1 LWPPFLFE
9 RNRQVWH
16 KVRNNIS
23 PQENFM
29 RLLSL
34 ALVSALA
41 LTSACQKAASPD
53 IEVAALPQIDVPAL
67 SEQTMKDVTRE
78 LSLDSY
84 EGRAPGS
91 AGETKTVAYL
101 ISKFKAAGL
110 APGNNGSWTQDVP
123 LIEITAKNVSAL
135 RIADQNGK
143 AMSFAYGSEYVI
155 GSYREAPKTEIK
167 QSDMVFVGHGI
178 VAPEKGWNDYAGVD
192 VKGKTV
198 VVMVNDPDFENDS
211 LEGPFGGNAMTYYGR
226 WTYKYEEAARQ
237 GAAAVLI
244 IHDTAPAAYGWNVVN
259 SSWTGTQFLAQSKDG
274 GKSQTQ
280 ANGWIQK
287 SVAKKI
293 FAAAGQN
300 LEKQMAAAKQK
311 GFKAVPLNLTASLS
325 FENDIARK
333 ASENVVGIMKGTKR
347 PEEYVL
353 YTAHWDHLGRCTAAA
368 DGDDICNGAVD
379 NATGS
384 AGLVALAEGFAKAGA
399 PERSVVFL
407 AVTAEESGL
416 LGSKYYAENPVFPL
430 SQTVGG
436 VNMDAFSMSGPAK
449 NLTVIGKGKSQ
460 LDIYLEAAAKSE
472 GRTPEMEPTPE
483 KGFYYRSDHFSF
495 AKLGVPMVYFEGG
508 DDLVTGGKAAA
519 KAAAEDYEKN
529 RYHAPSDEFDEKWDW
544 SGVMSDLKVYYRVG
558 RMLAMTDAWP
568 NWNHGDEFRAVR
580 DKSRSGK

>member
-1 LWPPFLFE
+1 
-9 RNRQVWH
+9 
-16 KVRNNIS
+16 
-23 PQENFM
+23 M
-29 RLLSL
+29 RLMSL
-34 ALVSALA
+34 ALVSVLA
-41 LTSACQKAASPD
+41 LTTACQKEASPG
-53 IEVAALPQIDVPAL
+53 VAVDALPQVEVPAL
-67 SEQTMKDVTRE
+67 SEATMKDVTRE

-91 AGETKTVAYL
+91 VGEEKTIALL
-101 ISKFKAAGL
+101 IAKFKAAGL
-110 APGNNGSWTQDVP
+110 EPGNKGSWTQDVP

-135 RIADQNGK
+135 SVADRSGK
-143 AMSFAYGSEYVI
+143 AMSFAYGSEFVV
-155 GSYREAPKTEIK
+155 GSYRETPKTEIK
-167 QSDMVFVGHGI
+167 QSEMVFVGHGI

-198 VVMVNDPDFENDS
+198 VVMVNDPDFENEGLD
-211 LEGPFGGNAMTYYGR
+211 GPFGGKAMTYYGR

-259 SSWTGTQFLAQSKDG
+259 SSWTGAQFLAQSKDG

-287 SVAKKI
+287 SVAREI
-293 FAAAGQN
+293 FAAAGQD
-300 LEKQMAAAKQK
+300 LDKQMAAAKQK

-325 FENDIARK
+325 FENDISKK
-333 ASENVVGIMKGTKR
+333 ASKNVVGVLKGAKR
-347 PEEYVL
+347 PDEYVL
-353 YTAHWDHLGRCTAAA
+353 YTAHWDHLGKCTAAP

-379 NATGS
+379 NATGT
-384 AGLVALAEGFAKAGA
+384 AALVALAEGFTKAGA
-399 PERSVVFL
+399 PDRSVVFL

-460 LDIYLEAAAKSE
+460 LDAYLDAAAKAE
-472 GRTPEMEPTPE
+472 GRTPEAEPTPE

-519 KAAAEDYEKN
+519 AAAAEDYEKN
-529 RYHAPSDEFDEKWDW
+529 RYHAPGDEFDENWDW
-544 SGVMSDLKVYYRVG
+544 SGVMSDLKLYYRVG

-568 NWNHGDEFRAVR
+568 NWNDGDEFRAVR
-580 DKSRSGK
+580 DKSRDGK

>member
-1 LWPPFLFE
+1 
-9 RNRQVWH
+9 
-16 KVRNNIS
+16 
-23 PQENFM
+23 M

-34 ALVSALA
+34 ALVSVLA
-41 LTSACQKAASPD
+41 LTTACQKDASLD
-53 IEVAALPQIDVPAL
+53 VSMDALPQVEVPVL
-67 SEQTMKDVTRE
+67 SEATMKDVTRE

-91 AGETKTVAYL
+91 VGEEKTVAYL
-101 ISKFKAAGL
+101 ISKYKAAGL
-110 APGNNGSWTQDVP
+110 EPGNNGSWTQDVP

-135 RIADQNGK
+135 TIADRSGK
-143 AMSFAYGSEYVI
+143 AMSFAYGNEYVI
-155 GSYREAPKTEIK
+155 GSYRETPKTDIK
-167 QSDMVFVGHGI
+167 QSEMVFVGHGI

-198 VVMVNDPDFENDS
+198 VVMVNDPDFENEGLD
-211 LEGPFGGNAMTYYGR
+211 GPFGGKAMTYYGR

-287 SVAKKI
+287 SVAKEI

-300 LEKQMAAAKQK
+300 LDKQMAAAKQK
-311 GFKAVPLNLTASLS
+311 GFKAVPLKLSASMS

-333 ASENVVGIMKGTKR
+333 ASKNVIGVMKGTKR
-347 PEEYVL
+347 PDEYVL

-379 NATGS
+379 NATGT
-384 AGLVALAEGFAKAGA
+384 AALVALAEGFAKAGA

-416 LGSKYYAENPVFPL
+416 LGSKFYAENPIFPL

-460 LDIYLEAAAKSE
+460 LDLYLEAAAKSE
-472 GRTPEMEPTPE
+472 GRTPETEPTPE
-483 KGFYYRSDHFSF
+483 KGYYYRSDHFSF

-529 RYHAPSDEFDEKWDW
+529 RYHAPGDEFDENWDW
-544 SGVMSDLKVYYRVG
+544 SGVMSDLKLYYRVG

-568 NWNHGDEFRAVR
+568 NWNDGDEFRAVR
-580 DKSRSGK
+580 DKSRNGK

>member
-1 LWPPFLFE
+1 
-9 RNRQVWH
+9 
-16 KVRNNIS
+16 
-23 PQENFM
+23 M
-29 RLLSL
+29 RLTSL
-34 ALVSALA
+34 ALVSVLA
-41 LTSACQKAASPD
+41 LTAACQKDASPN
-53 IEVAALPQIDVPAL
+53 VAVDALPQVEVPAL
-67 SEQTMKDVTRE
+67 SEATMKDVTRE

-91 AGETKTVAYL
+91 VGEEKTIALL
-101 ISKFKAAGL
+101 IAKFKAAGL
-110 APGNNGSWTQDVP
+110 QPGNNGSWTQDVP

-135 RIADQNGK
+135 SVADKSGK
-143 AMSFAYGSEYVI
+143 AMSFAYGSEFVI
-155 GSYREAPKTEIK
+155 GSYRETPKTDIK

-198 VVMVNDPDFENDS
+198 VVMVNDPDFENDG
-211 LEGPFGGNAMTYYGR
+211 LDGPFGGKAMTYYGR
-226 WTYKYEEAARQ
+226 WTYKFEEAARQ

-259 SSWTGTQFLAQSKDG
+259 SSWTGAQFLAQSKDG

-287 SVAKKI
+287 SVAQEI
-293 FAAAGQN
+293 FAAAGQD
-300 LEKQMAAAKQK
+300 LDKQMAAAKQK
-311 GFKAVPLNLTASLS
+311 GFTAVPLNLTASVNFDNEIS
-325 FENDIARK
+325 KK
-333 ASENVVGIMKGTKR
+333 ASKNVVGVLKGAKR
-347 PEEYVL
+347 PDEYVL
-353 YTAHWDHLGRCTAAA
+353 YTAHWDHLGKCTAAA

-379 NATGS
+379 NATGT
-384 AGLVALAEGFAKAGA
+384 AALVALAEGFTKAGA
-399 PERSVVFL
+399 PDRSVVFL

-449 NLTVIGKGKSQ
+449 KLTVIGKGKSQ
-460 LDIYLEAAAKSE
+460 LDSYLDAAAKAE
-472 GRTPEMEPTPE
+472 GRTPEAEPTPE

-519 KAAAEDYEKN
+519 AAAAEDYEKN
-529 RYHAPSDEFDEKWDW
+529 RYHAPGDEFDESWDW
-544 SGVMSDLKVYYRVG
+544 SGVMSDLKLYYRVG

-568 NWNHGDEFRAVR
+568 NWNDGDEFRAVR
-580 DKSRSGK
+580 DKSRDGK

>member
-1 LWPPFLFE
+1 
-9 RNRQVWH
+9 
-16 KVRNNIS
+16 
-23 PQENFM
+23 M

-34 ALVSALA
+34 ALVSVLA
-41 LTSACQKAASPD
+41 LTTACQKAASLD
-53 IEVAALPQIDVPAL
+53 VAVDALPQVEVPAL
-67 SEQTMKDVTRE
+67 SEATMKDVTRE

-91 AGETKTVAYL
+91 VGEEKTVAYL
-101 ISKFKAAGL
+101 IAKFKAAGL
-110 APGNNGSWTQDVP
+110 EPGNNGSWTQDVP

-135 RIADQNGK
+135 TIADRNGK
-143 AMSFAYGSEYVI
+143 AMSFAYGNEYVI
-155 GSYREAPKTEIK
+155 GSYRETPKTDIK
-167 QSDMVFVGHGI
+167 QSEMVFVGHGI

-198 VVMVNDPDFENDS
+198 VVMVNDPDFENEGLD
-211 LEGPFGGNAMTYYGR
+211 GPFGGKAMTYYGR
-226 WTYKYEEAARQ
+226 WTYKFEEAARQ

-274 GKSQTQ
+274 GKSQTK

-287 SVAKKI
+287 SVAKEI

-300 LEKQMAAAKQK
+300 LDKQMAAAKQK
-311 GFKAVPLNLTASLS
+311 GFKAVPLNLTASMN

-333 ASENVVGIMKGTKR
+333 ASKNVIGVMKGTKR
-347 PEEYVL
+347 PDEYVL

-379 NATGS
+379 NATGT
-384 AGLVALAEGFAKAGA
+384 AALVALAEGFAKAGA

-416 LGSKYYAENPVFPL
+416 LGSKFYAENPVFPL

-460 LDIYLEAAAKSE
+460 LDLYLEAAAKSE
-472 GRTPEMEPTPE
+472 GRTPESEPTPE

-519 KAAAEDYEKN
+519 MAAAEDYEKN
-529 RYHAPSDEFDEKWDW
+529 RYHAPGDEFDEKWDW
-544 SGVMSDLKVYYRVG
+544 SGVMSDLKLYYRVG

-568 NWNHGDEFRAVR
+568 NWNDGDEFRAVR
-580 DKSRSGK
+580 DKSRNGK

>member
-1 LWPPFLFE
+1 
-9 RNRQVWH
+9 
-16 KVRNNIS
+16 
-23 PQENFM
+23 M
-29 RLLSL
+29 RLFSL
-34 ALVSALA
+34 ALVSALV
-41 LTSACQKAASPD
+41 LTSACQRGASPD
-53 IEVAALPQIDVPAL
+53 MDISALPQVEVPAL
-67 SEQTMKDVTRE
+67 SEKTMKDVTRE
-78 LSLDSY
+78 LSLDTY

-91 AGETKTVAYL
+91 VGEGKTVAYL

-110 APGNNGSWTQDVP
+110 EPGNNGSWTQDVP

-135 RIADQNGK
+135 SIADRNGK

-155 GSYREAPKTEIK
+155 GSYREAPKTDIK

-198 VVMVNDPDFENDS
+198 VVMVNDPDFENQG
-211 LEGPFGGNAMTYYGR
+211 LEGPFGGKAMTYYGR

-287 SVAKKI
+287 SVAKDI

-325 FENDIARK
+325 FDNDIARK
-333 ASENVVGIMKGTKR
+333 ASQNVIGVMKGTKR
-347 PEEYVL
+347 PDEYVL

-379 NATGS
+379 NATGT
-384 AGLVALAEGFAKAGA
+384 AALVALAEGYTKAGA
-399 PERSVVFL
+399 PDRSVVFL

-416 LGSKYYAENPVFPL
+416 LGSKYYAENPIFPL

-460 LDIYLEAAAKSE
+460 LDTYLEAAAKSE

-508 DDLVTGGKAAA
+508 DDLVIGGKAAA
-519 KAAAEDYEKN
+519 KAAADDYEKN
-529 RYHAPSDEFDEKWDW
+529 RYHAPGDEFDEKWDW
-544 SGVMSDLKVYYRVG
+544 SGVMSDLNLYYRVG
-558 RMLAMTDAWP
+558 RMLAMTNAWP
-568 NWNHGDEFRAVR
+568 NWNEGDEFRAVR
-580 DKSRSGK
+580 DKSRSAK

>member
-1 LWPPFLFE
+1 
-9 RNRQVWH
+9 
-16 KVRNNIS
+16 
-23 PQENFM
+23 M

-34 ALVSALA
+34 ALVYALA

-53 IEVAALPQIDVPAL
+53 MALSALPDVTVPAL
-67 SEQTMKDVTRE
+67 SEKTMQDVTRE
-78 LSLDSY
+78 LSLDAY

-91 AGETKTVAYL
+91 IGEEKTVAYL

-110 APGNNGSWTQDVP
+110 EPGNNGSWTQDVP
-123 LIEITAKNVSAL
+123 LIEITAKNVSPL
-135 RIADQNGK
+135 RIADRNGK
-143 AMSFAYGSEYVI
+143 AMSFAYGSDYVI
-155 GSYREAPKTEIK
+155 GSYRETPKTDIK

-178 VAPEKGWNDYAGVD
+178 VAPEKGWNDYASVD
-192 VKGKTV
+192 VRGKTV
-198 VVMVNDPDFENDS
+198 VVMVNDPDFENEGLD
-211 LEGPFGGNAMTYYGR
+211 GPFGGKAMTYYGR

-287 SVAKKI
+287 SVAKDI

-325 FENDIARK
+325 FENDITRK
-333 ASENVVGIMKGTKR
+333 ASKNVIGVMKGSKR
-347 PEEYVL
+347 PDEYVL

-379 NATGS
+379 NATGT
-384 AGLVALAEGFAKAGA
+384 AALVALAEGYTKAGA
-399 PERSVVFL
+399 PDRSVVFL

-460 LDIYLEAAAKSE
+460 LDTYLEAAAKSE

-483 KGFYYRSDHFSF
+483 KGFFYRSDHFSF

-508 DDLVTGGKAAA
+508 DDLIIGGKAAA
-519 KAAAEDYEKN
+519 QAAADDYEKN
-529 RYHAPSDEFDEKWDW
+529 RYHAPGDEFDEKWDW
-544 SGVMSDLKVYYRVG
+544 SGVMSDLKLYYRVG
-558 RMLAMTDAWP
+558 RMLAMTNAWP
-568 NWNHGDEFRAVR
+568 NWNEGDEFRAVR

>member
-1 LWPPFLFE
+1 
-9 RNRQVWH
+9 
-16 KVRNNIS
+16 
-23 PQENFM
+23 M
-29 RLLSL
+29 RLVSL
-34 ALVSALA
+34 ALVSVLA
-41 LTSACQKAASPD
+41 LTTACQKADSPD
-53 IEVAALPQIDVPAL
+53 VAASALPQVEVPAL

-91 AGETKTVAYL
+91 AGEVKTVAYL

-110 APGNNGSWTQDVP
+110 EPGNNGSWTQDVP

-135 RIADQNGK
+135 SISDRSGK

-155 GSYREAPKTEIK
+155 GSYRETPKTEIK
-167 QSDMVFVGHGI
+167 QSDLVFVGHGI

-198 VVMVNDPDFENDS
+198 VVMVNDPDFENEGLD
-211 LEGPFGGNAMTYYGR
+211 GPFGGKAMTYYGR
-226 WTYKYEEAARQ
+226 WTYKFEEAARQ

-259 SSWTGTQFLAQSKDG
+259 SSWTGSQFLAQSKDG

-287 SVAKKI
+287 SVAKEI
-293 FAAAGQN
+293 FAAAGQD
-300 LEKQMAAAKQK
+300 LEKQMTAAKQK

-325 FENDIARK
+325 FDNDIARK
-333 ASENVVGIMKGTKR
+333 ASKNVVGVMKGTKR
-347 PEEYVL
+347 PDEYVL

-384 AGLVALAEGFAKAGA
+384 AALVALAEGFAKAGA

-460 LDIYLEAAAKSE
+460 LDSYLEAAAKSE
-472 GRTPEMEPTPE
+472 DRTPEMEPTPE

-544 SGVMSDLKVYYRVG
+544 SGVMSDLKLYYRVG
-558 RMLAMTDAWP
+558 RMLAMSDAWP
-568 NWNHGDEFRAVR
+568 NWNDGDEFRAVR
-580 DKSRSGK
+580 DKSRSAK

>member
-1 LWPPFLFE
+1 
-9 RNRQVWH
+9 
-16 KVRNNIS
+16 
-23 PQENFM
+23 M

-34 ALVSALA
+34 ALVSVLA
-41 LTSACQKAASPD
+41 LTTACQKDASLD
-53 IEVAALPQIDVPAL
+53 VSMDALPQVTVPAL
-67 SEQTMKDVTRE
+67 SEATMKDVTRE

-91 AGETKTVAYL
+91 VGEEKTVAYL
-101 ISKFKAAGL
+101 ISKYKAAGL
-110 APGNNGSWTQDVP
+110 EPGNNGSWTQDVP

-135 RIADQNGK
+135 TIADRSGK
-143 AMSFAYGSEYVI
+143 AMSFAYGNEYVI
-155 GSYREAPKTEIK
+155 GSYRETPKTDIK
-167 QSDMVFVGHGI
+167 QSEMVFVGHGI

-198 VVMVNDPDFENDS
+198 VVMVNDPDFENEGLD
-211 LEGPFGGNAMTYYGR
+211 GPFGGKAMTYYGR
-226 WTYKYEEAARQ
+226 WTYKFEEAARQ

-287 SVAKKI
+287 SVAKEI

-300 LEKQMAAAKQK
+300 LDKQMAAAKQK
-311 GFKAVPLNLTASLS
+311 GFKAVPLNLTASMN
-325 FENDIARK
+325 FDNDIARK
-333 ASENVVGIMKGTKR
+333 ASKNVIGVMKGTKR
-347 PEEYVL
+347 PDEYVL
-353 YTAHWDHLGRCTAAA
+353 YTAHWDHLGRCTAAP

-379 NATGS
+379 NATGT
-384 AGLVALAEGFAKAGA
+384 AALVALAEGFAKAGA

-416 LGSKYYAENPVFPL
+416 LGSKFYAENPVFPL

-460 LDIYLEAAAKSE
+460 LDLYLEAAAKSE
-472 GRTPEMEPTPE
+472 GRTPESEPTPE

-529 RYHAPSDEFDEKWDW
+529 RYHAPGDEFDEKWDW
-544 SGVMSDLKVYYRVG
+544 SGVMSDLKLYYRIG

-568 NWNHGDEFRAVR
+568 NWNDGDEFRAVR
-580 DKSRSGK
+580 DKSRNGK

>member
-1 LWPPFLFE
+1 
-9 RNRQVWH
+9 
-16 KVRNNIS
+16 
-23 PQENFM
+23 M

-34 ALVSALA
+34 ALVSVLA
-41 LTSACQKAASPD
+41 LTTACQKDASLD
-53 IEVAALPQIDVPAL
+53 VSMDALPQVEVPAL
-67 SEQTMKDVTRE
+67 SEATMKDVTRE

-91 AGETKTVAYL
+91 VGEEKTVAYL
-101 ISKFKAAGL
+101 ISKYKAAGL
-110 APGNNGSWTQDVP
+110 EPGNNGSWTQDVP

-135 RIADQNGK
+135 TIADRSGK
-143 AMSFAYGSEYVI
+143 AMSFAYGNEYVI
-155 GSYREAPKTEIK
+155 GSYRETPKTDIK
-167 QSDMVFVGHGI
+167 QSEMVFVGHGI

-198 VVMVNDPDFENDS
+198 VVMVNDPDFENEGLD
-211 LEGPFGGNAMTYYGR
+211 GPFGGKAMTYYGR
-226 WTYKYEEAARQ
+226 WTYKFEEAARQ

-287 SVAKKI
+287 SVAKEI

-300 LEKQMAAAKQK
+300 LDKQMAAAKQK
-311 GFKAVPLNLTASLS
+311 GFKAVPLNLTASMN

-333 ASENVVGIMKGTKR
+333 ASKNVIGVMKGTKR
-347 PEEYVL
+347 PDEYVL
-353 YTAHWDHLGRCTAAA
+353 YTAHWDHLGRCTAAP

-379 NATGS
+379 NATGT
-384 AGLVALAEGFAKAGA
+384 AALVALAEGFAKAGA

-416 LGSKYYAENPVFPL
+416 LGSKFYAENPVFPL

-460 LDIYLEAAAKSE
+460 LDVYLEAAAKSE

-519 KAAAEDYEKN
+519 MAAAEDYEKN
-529 RYHAPSDEFDEKWDW
+529 RYHAPGDEFDEKWDW
-544 SGVMSDLKVYYRVG
+544 SGVMSDLKLYYRVG

-568 NWNHGDEFRAVR
+568 NWNDGDEFRAVR

>member
-1 LWPPFLFE
+1 
-9 RNRQVWH
+9 
-16 KVRNNIS
+16 
-23 PQENFM
+23 M

-34 ALVSALA
+34 ALVSVLA
-41 LTSACQKAASPD
+41 LTTACQKDASLD
-53 IEVAALPQIDVPAL
+53 VSMDALPQVEVPAL
-67 SEQTMKDVTRE
+67 SEATMKDVTRE

-91 AGETKTVAYL
+91 VGEEKTVAYL
-101 ISKFKAAGL
+101 ISKYKAAGL
-110 APGNNGSWTQDVP
+110 EPGNNGSWTQDVP

-135 RIADQNGK
+135 TIADRSGK

-155 GSYREAPKTEIK
+155 GSYRETPKTDIK
-167 QSDMVFVGHGI
+167 QSEMVFVGHGI

-198 VVMVNDPDFENDS
+198 VVMVNDPDFENEGLD
-211 LEGPFGGNAMTYYGR
+211 GPFGGKAMTYYGR

-287 SVAKKI
+287 SVAKEI

-300 LEKQMAAAKQK
+300 LDKQMAAAKQK
-311 GFKAVPLNLTASLS
+311 GFKAVPLNLTASMN

-333 ASENVVGIMKGTKR
+333 ASKNVIGVMKGTKR
-347 PEEYVL
+347 PDEYVL

-379 NATGS
+379 NATGT
-384 AGLVALAEGFAKAGA
+384 AALVALAEGFAKAGA

-416 LGSKYYAENPVFPL
+416 LGSKFYAENPVFPL

-460 LDIYLEAAAKSE
+460 LDLYLEAAAKSE
-472 GRTPEMEPTPE
+472 GRTPETEPTPE

-508 DDLVTGGKAAA
+508 DDLVTGGEAAA

-529 RYHAPSDEFDEKWDW
+529 RYHAPDDEFDEKWDW
-544 SGVMSDLKVYYRVG
+544 SGVMSDLKLYYRIG

-568 NWNHGDEFRAVR
+568 NWNDGDEFRAVR
-580 DKSRSGK
+580 DKSRNGK

>member
-1 LWPPFLFE
+1 
-9 RNRQVWH
+9 
-16 KVRNNIS
+16 
-23 PQENFM
+23 M
-29 RLLSL
+29 RLTSL
-34 ALVSALA
+34 ALVSVLA
-41 LTSACQKAASPD
+41 LTAACQKDASPN
-53 IEVAALPQIDVPAL
+53 VAVDALPQVEVPAL
-67 SEQTMKDVTRE
+67 SEATMKDVTRE

-91 AGETKTVAYL
+91 VGEEKTIALL
-101 ISKFKAAGL
+101 IAKFKAAGL
-110 APGNNGSWTQDVP
+110 QPGNNGSWTQDVP

-135 RIADQNGK
+135 SVADKSGK
-143 AMSFAYGSEYVI
+143 AMSFAYGSEFVI
-155 GSYREAPKTEIK
+155 GSYRETPKTDIK
-167 QSDMVFVGHGI
+167 KSDMVFVGHGI
-178 VAPEKGWNDYAGVD
+178 VAPEKGWNDYASVD

-198 VVMVNDPDFENDS
+198 VVMVNDPDFENDG
-211 LEGPFGGNAMTYYGR
+211 LDGPFGGKAMTYYGR
-226 WTYKYEEAARQ
+226 WTYKFEEAARQ

-259 SSWTGTQFLAQSKDG
+259 SSWTGAQFLAQSKDG

-287 SVAKKI
+287 SVAQEI
-293 FAAAGQN
+293 FAAAGQD
-300 LEKQMAAAKQK
+300 LDKQMAAAKQK
-311 GFKAVPLNLTASLS
+311 GFKAVPLNLTASVNFDNEIS
-325 FENDIARK
+325 KK
-333 ASENVVGIMKGTKR
+333 ASKNVVGVLKGAKR
-347 PEEYVL
+347 PDEYVL
-353 YTAHWDHLGRCTAAA
+353 YTAHWDHLGKCTAAA

-379 NATGS
+379 NATGT
-384 AGLVALAEGFAKAGA
+384 AALVALAEGFTKAGA
-399 PERSVVFL
+399 PDRSVVFL

-460 LDIYLEAAAKSE
+460 LDSYLDAAAKAE
-472 GRTPEMEPTPE
+472 GRTPEAEPTPE

-519 KAAAEDYEKN
+519 AAAAEDYEKN
-529 RYHAPSDEFDEKWDW
+529 RYHAPGDEFDESWDW
-544 SGVMSDLKVYYRVG
+544 SGVMSDLKLYYRVG

-568 NWNHGDEFRAVR
+568 NWNDGDEFRAVR
-580 DKSRSGK
+580 NKSRDGK

>member
-1 LWPPFLFE
+1 
-9 RNRQVWH
+9 
-16 KVRNNIS
+16 
-23 PQENFM
+23 M
-29 RLLSL
+29 RMLSL
-34 ALVSALA
+34 ALVSVLA
-41 LTSACQKAASPD
+41 LTTACQKDASLD
-53 IEVAALPQIDVPAL
+53 VSMDALPQVEVPAL
-67 SEQTMKDVTRE
+67 SEATMKDVTRE

-91 AGETKTVAYL
+91 VGEEKTVAYL
-101 ISKFKAAGL
+101 IAKYKAAGL
-110 APGNNGSWTQDVP
+110 EPGNNGSWTQDVP

-135 RIADQNGK
+135 TIADRSGRSGK
-143 AMSFAYGSEYVI
+143 AMSFAYGNEYVI
-155 GSYREAPKTEIK
+155 GSYRETPKTDIK
-167 QSDMVFVGHGI
+167 QSEMVFVGHGI

-198 VVMVNDPDFENDS
+198 VVMVNDPDFENEGLD
-211 LEGPFGGNAMTYYGR
+211 GPFGGKAMTYYGR
-226 WTYKYEEAARQ
+226 WTYKFEEAARQ

-287 SVAKKI
+287 SVAKQI

-300 LEKQMAAAKQK
+300 LDKQMAAAKQK
-311 GFKAVPLNLTASLS
+311 GFKAVPLNLSASMN

-333 ASENVVGIMKGTKR
+333 ASKNVIGVMKGTKR
-347 PEEYVL
+347 PDEYVL
-353 YTAHWDHLGRCTAAA
+353 YTAHWDHLGRCTAAP

-379 NATGS
+379 NATGT
-384 AGLVALAEGFAKAGA
+384 AALVALAEGFAKAGA

-416 LGSKYYAENPVFPL
+416 LGSKFYAENPVFPL

-460 LDIYLEAAAKSE
+460 LDLYLEAAAKSE
-472 GRTPEMEPTPE
+472 GRTPETEPTPE

-508 DDLVTGGKAAA
+508 DDLVTGGKVAAM
-519 KAAAEDYEKN
+519 AAAEDYEKN
-529 RYHAPSDEFDEKWDW
+529 RYHAPGDEFDEKWDW
-544 SGVMSDLKVYYRVG
+544 SGVMSDLKLYYRIG

-568 NWNHGDEFRAVR
+568 NWNEGDEFRAVR
-580 DKSRSGK
+580 DKSRNGK

>member
-1 LWPPFLFE
+1 M
-9 RNRQVWH
+9 
-16 KVRNNIS
+16 
-23 PQENFM
+23 M

-34 ALVSALA
+34 ALVSTLA
-41 LTSACQKAASPD
+41 LSGGFHKAASAD
-53 IEVAALPQIDVPAL
+53 VETSALPQIEVPAL
-67 SEQTMKDVTRE
+67 SEKTMQDVTRE
-78 LSLDSY
+78 LSLDAY

-91 AGETKTVAYL
+91 IGEEKTVAHL
-101 ISKFKAAGL
+101 ISKFKAARL
-110 APGNNGSWTQDVP
+110 EPGNNGSWTQDVP

-135 RIADQNGK
+135 NIADRNGK

-155 GSYREAPKTEIK
+155 GSYRETPKTAIN

-178 VAPEKGWNDYAGVD
+178 VAPERGWNDYAGID

-198 VVMVNDPDFENDS
+198 VVMVNDPDFENEGLD
-211 LEGPFGGNAMTYYGR
+211 GPFGGKAMTYYGR

-274 GKSQTQ
+274 GKRQTQ

-287 SVAKKI
+287 SVAKDI

-333 ASENVVGIMKGTKR
+333 ASKNVIGVMKGTKR
-347 PEEYVL
+347 PDEYVL

-379 NATGS
+379 NATGT
-384 AGLVALAEGFAKAGA
+384 AALVALAEGYTKAGA
-399 PERSVVFL
+399 PDRSVVFL

-416 LGSKYYAENPVFPL
+416 LGSKFYAENPVFPL

-460 LDIYLEAAAKSE
+460 LDAYLEAAAKSE

-519 KAAAEDYEKN
+519 KSAADDYEMN
-529 RYHAPSDEFDEKWDW
+529 RYHAPGDEFDEKWDW
-544 SGVMSDLKVYYRVG
+544 SGVMSDLKLYYRVG

-568 NWNHGDEFRAVR
+568 NWNEGDEFRAVR

>member
-1 LWPPFLFE
+1 
-9 RNRQVWH
+9 
-16 KVRNNIS
+16 
-23 PQENFM
+23 M

-91 AGETKTVAYL
+91 AGEAKTVAYL

-135 RIADQNGK
+135 RITDRNGE

-155 GSYREAPKTEIK
+155 GSYREAPKTDIK

-211 LEGPFGGNAMTYYGR
+211 LEGPFGGKAMTYYGR

-287 SVAKKI
+287 SVAKEI
-293 FAAAGQN
+293 FAAAGQD
-300 LEKQMAAAKQK
+300 LEKQMAGAKQK

-333 ASENVVGIMKGTKR
+333 ASKNVVGVMKGTKR
-347 PEEYVL
+347 SEEYVL

-436 VNMDAFSMSGPAK
+436 LNMDAFSMSGPAK

-472 GRTPEMEPTPE
+472 GLTPEMEPTPD

-508 DDLVTGGKAAA
+508 DDWVTGGKAAA

-544 SGVMSDLKVYYRVG
+544 SGVMSDLKLYYRVG

-568 NWNHGDEFRAVR
+568 NWNDGDEFRAVR

>member
-1 LWPPFLFE
+1 
-9 RNRQVWH
+9 
-16 KVRNNIS
+16 
-23 PQENFM
+23 M

-34 ALVSALA
+34 ALVSVLA
-41 LTSACQKAASPD
+41 LTTACQKDASLD
-53 IEVAALPQIDVPAL
+53 VSMDALPQVEVPAL
-67 SEQTMKDVTRE
+67 SEATMKDVTRE

-91 AGETKTVAYL
+91 VGEEKTVAYL
-101 ISKFKAAGL
+101 IAKYKAAGL
-110 APGNNGSWTQDVP
+110 EPGNNGSWTQDVP

-135 RIADQNGK
+135 TIADRSGK
-143 AMSFAYGSEYVI
+143 AMSFAYGNEYVI
-155 GSYREAPKTEIK
+155 GSYRETPKTDIK
-167 QSDMVFVGHGI
+167 QSEMVFVGHGI

-198 VVMVNDPDFENDS
+198 VVMINDPDFENEGLD
-211 LEGPFGGNAMTYYGR
+211 GPFGGKAMTYYGR

-287 SVAKKI
+287 SVAKEI

-300 LEKQMAAAKQK
+300 LDKQMAAAKKK
-311 GFKAVPLNLTASLS
+311 GFKAVPLNLTASMN

-333 ASENVVGIMKGTKR
+333 ASKNVIGVIKGTKR
-347 PEEYVL
+347 PDEYVL

-379 NATGS
+379 NATGT
-384 AGLVALAEGFAKAGA
+384 AALVALAEGFAKAGA

-416 LGSKYYAENPVFPL
+416 LGSKFYAENPVFPL

-460 LDIYLEAAAKSE
+460 LDLYLEAAAKSE
-472 GRTPEMEPTPE
+472 GRTPETEPTPE

-529 RYHAPSDEFDEKWDW
+529 RYHAPGDEFDEKWDW
-544 SGVMSDLKVYYRVG
+544 SGVMSDLKLYYRVG

-568 NWNHGDEFRAVR
+568 NWNDGDEFRAVR

>member
-1 LWPPFLFE
+1 
-9 RNRQVWH
+9 
-16 KVRNNIS
+16 
-23 PQENFM
+23 M

-34 ALVSALA
+34 ALISALT
-41 LTSACQKAASPD
+41 LTSACQKAASQD
-53 IEVAALPQIDVPAL
+53 MDTAALPQIEVPAL
-67 SEQTMKDVTRE
+67 SEKTMQDVTRE
-78 LSLDSY
+78 LSLDTY

-91 AGETKTVAYL
+91 IGEEKTVAYL

-110 APGNNGSWTQDVP
+110 EPGNNGSWTQDVP

-135 RIADQNGK
+135 NIADRNGK

-155 GSYREAPKTEIK
+155 GSYREAPKTDIK

-178 VAPEKGWNDYAGVD
+178 VAPEKGWNDYSGVD

-198 VVMVNDPDFENDS
+198 VVMVNDPDFENQGLD
-211 LEGPFGGNAMTYYGR
+211 GPFGGKAMTYYGR

-287 SVAKKI
+287 SVAKDI

-333 ASENVVGIMKGTKR
+333 ASKNVIGVIKGTKR
-347 PEEYVL
+347 PDEYVL
-353 YTAHWDHLGRCTAAA
+353 YTAHWDHLGRCTAAP

-379 NATGS
+379 NATGT
-384 AGLVALAEGFAKAGA
+384 AALVALAEGFTKAGA
-399 PERSVVFL
+399 PDRSVVFL

-416 LGSKYYAENPVFPL
+416 LGSKYYAENPIFPL

-460 LDIYLEAAAKSE
+460 LDTYLEAAAKSE

-495 AKLGVPMVYFEGG
+495 AKVGVPMVYFEGG
-508 DDLVTGGKAAA
+508 DDLIIGGKAAA
-519 KAAAEDYEKN
+519 KAAADDYEKN
-529 RYHAPSDEFDEKWDW
+529 RYHAPGDEFDENWDW
-544 SGVMSDLKVYYRVG
+544 SGVMSDLKLYYRVG
-558 RMLAMTDAWP
+558 RMLAMTNAWP
-568 NWNHGDEFRAVR
+568 NWNEGDEFRAVR
-580 DKSRSGK
+580 DKSRSGR

>member
-1 LWPPFLFE
+1 
-9 RNRQVWH
+9 
-16 KVRNNIS
+16 
-23 PQENFM
+23 M

-34 ALVSALA
+34 ALVSVLA
-41 LTSACQKAASPD
+41 LTTACQKDASLD
-53 IEVAALPQIDVPAL
+53 VSMDALPQVEVPAL
-67 SEQTMKDVTRE
+67 SEATMKDVTRE

-91 AGETKTVAYL
+91 VGEEKTVAYL
-101 ISKFKAAGL
+101 IAKYKAAGL
-110 APGNNGSWTQDVP
+110 EPGNNGSWTQDVP

-135 RIADQNGK
+135 TIADRSGK
-143 AMSFAYGSEYVI
+143 AMSFAYGNEYVI
-155 GSYREAPKTEIK
+155 GSYRETPKTDIK
-167 QSDMVFVGHGI
+167 QSEMVFVGHGI

-198 VVMVNDPDFENDS
+198 VVMINDPDFENEGLD
-211 LEGPFGGNAMTYYGR
+211 GPFGGKAMTYYGR
-226 WTYKYEEAARQ
+226 WTYKFEEAARQ

-274 GKSQTQ
+274 GKSQTK

-287 SVAKKI
+287 SVAKEI

-300 LEKQMAAAKQK
+300 LDKQMAAAKQK
-311 GFKAVPLNLTASLS
+311 GFKAVPLKLSASMS

-333 ASENVVGIMKGTKR
+333 ASKNVIGVMKGTKR
-347 PEEYVL
+347 PDEYVL
-353 YTAHWDHLGRCTAAA
+353 YTAHWDHLGRCTAAP

-379 NATGS
+379 NATGT
-384 AGLVALAEGFAKAGA
+384 AALVALAEGFAKAGA

-416 LGSKYYAENPVFPL
+416 LGSKFYAENPVFPL

-460 LDIYLEAAAKSE
+460 LDVYLEAAAKSE
-472 GRTPEMEPTPE
+472 GRTPESEPTPE

-519 KAAAEDYEKN
+519 MAAAEDYEKN
-529 RYHAPSDEFDEKWDW
+529 RYHAPGDEFDEKWDW
-544 SGVMSDLKVYYRVG
+544 SGVMSDLKLYYRIG

-568 NWNHGDEFRAVR
+568 NWNDGDEFRAVR
-580 DKSRSGK
+580 DKSRNGK

>member
-1 LWPPFLFE
+1 
-9 RNRQVWH
+9 
-16 KVRNNIS
+16 
-23 PQENFM
+23 M

-34 ALVSALA
+34 ALVSVLA
-41 LTSACQKAASPD
+41 LTTACQKDASLD
-53 IEVAALPQIDVPAL
+53 VAIGTLPQVEVPAL
-67 SEQTMKDVTRE
+67 SEATMKDVTRE

-91 AGETKTVAYL
+91 VGEEKTVAYL
-101 ISKFKAAGL
+101 IAKYKAAGL
-110 APGNNGSWTQDVP
+110 EPGNNGSWTQDVP

-135 RIADQNGK
+135 TIADRSGK
-143 AMSFAYGSEYVI
+143 AMSFAYGNEYVI
-155 GSYREAPKTEIK
+155 GSYRETPKTDIK
-167 QSDMVFVGHGI
+167 QSEMVFVGHGI

-198 VVMVNDPDFENDS
+198 VVMVNDPDFENEGLD
-211 LEGPFGGNAMTYYGR
+211 GPFGGKAMTYYGR
-226 WTYKYEEAARQ
+226 WTYKFEEAARQ

-287 SVAKKI
+287 SVAKEI
-293 FAAAGQN
+293 FAAAGHN
-300 LEKQMAAAKQK
+300 LDKQMAAAKQK
-311 GFKAVPLNLTASLS
+311 GFKAVPLNLTASMN

-333 ASENVVGIMKGTKR
+333 ASKNVIGVIKGTKR
-347 PEEYVL
+347 PDEYVL
-353 YTAHWDHLGRCTAAA
+353 YTAHWDHLGRCTAAP

-379 NATGS
+379 NATGT
-384 AGLVALAEGFAKAGA
+384 AALVALAEGFAKAGA

-416 LGSKYYAENPVFPL
+416 LGSKFYAENPVFPL

-460 LDIYLEAAAKSE
+460 LDVYLEAAAKSE

-519 KAAAEDYEKN
+519 MAAAEDYEKN
-529 RYHAPSDEFDEKWDW
+529 RYHAPGDEFDEKWDW
-544 SGVMSDLKVYYRVG
+544 SGVMSDLKLYYRVG

-568 NWNHGDEFRAVR
+568 NWNDGDEFRAVR

>member
-1 LWPPFLFE
+1 
-9 RNRQVWH
+9 
-16 KVRNNIS
+16 
-23 PQENFM
+23 M

-34 ALVSALA
+34 ALVSVLA
-41 LTSACQKAASPD
+41 LTTACQKDASLD
-53 IEVAALPQIDVPAL
+53 VAVDALPQVTVPAL
-67 SEQTMKDVTRE
+67 SEATMKDVTRE

-91 AGETKTVAYL
+91 VGEEKTVAYL
-101 ISKFKAAGL
+101 ISKYKAAGL
-110 APGNNGSWTQDVP
+110 EPGNNGSWTQDVP

-135 RIADQNGK
+135 TIADRSGK
-143 AMSFAYGSEYVI
+143 AMSFAYGNEYVI
-155 GSYREAPKTEIK
+155 GSYRETPKTDIK
-167 QSDMVFVGHGI
+167 QSEMVFVGHGI

-198 VVMVNDPDFENDS
+198 VVMINDPDFENEGLD
-211 LEGPFGGNAMTYYGR
+211 GPFGGKAMTYYGR

-287 SVAKKI
+287 SVAKEI

-300 LEKQMAAAKQK
+300 LDKQMAAAKQK
-311 GFKAVPLNLTASLS
+311 GFKAVPLNLSASMN

-333 ASENVVGIMKGTKR
+333 ASKNVIGVMKGTKR
-347 PEEYVL
+347 ADEYVL
-353 YTAHWDHLGRCTAAA
+353 YTAHWDHLGRCTAAP

-379 NATGS
+379 NATGT
-384 AGLVALAEGFAKAGA
+384 AALVALAEGFAKAGA

-416 LGSKYYAENPVFPL
+416 LGSKFYAENPIFPL

-460 LDIYLEAAAKSE
+460 LDLYLEAAAKSE
-472 GRTPEMEPTPE
+472 GRTPESEPTPE

-529 RYHAPSDEFDEKWDW
+529 RYHAPGDEFDEKWDW
-544 SGVMSDLKVYYRVG
+544 SGVMSDLKLYYRIG

-568 NWNHGDEFRAVR
+568 NWNDGDEFRAVR
-580 DKSRSGK
+580 DKSRNGK

>member
-1 LWPPFLFE
+1 
-9 RNRQVWH
+9 
-16 KVRNNIS
+16 
-23 PQENFM
+23 M

-34 ALVSALA
+34 ALVSVLA
-41 LTSACQKAASPD
+41 LTTACQKATSLD
-53 IEVAALPQIDVPAL
+53 VAVDALPQVTVPAL
-67 SEQTMKDVTRE
+67 SEATMKDVTRE

-91 AGETKTVAYL
+91 VGEEKTVAYL
-101 ISKFKAAGL
+101 IAKFKAAGL
-110 APGNNGSWTQDVP
+110 EPGNNGSWTQDVP

-135 RIADQNGK
+135 TIADRNGK
-143 AMSFAYGSEYVI
+143 AMSFAYGNEYVI
-155 GSYREAPKTEIK
+155 GSYRETPKTDIK
-167 QSDMVFVGHGI
+167 QSEMVFVGHGI

-198 VVMVNDPDFENDS
+198 VVMVNDPDFENEGLD
-211 LEGPFGGNAMTYYGR
+211 GPFGGKAMTYYGR
-226 WTYKYEEAARQ
+226 WTYKFEEAARQ

-287 SVAKKI
+287 SVAKEI

-300 LEKQMAAAKQK
+300 LDTQMAAAKQK
-311 GFKAVPLNLTASLS
+311 GFKAVPLNLTASMN

-333 ASENVVGIMKGTKR
+333 ASKNVIGVMKGTKR
-347 PEEYVL
+347 PDEYVL

-379 NATGS
+379 NATGT
-384 AGLVALAEGFAKAGA
+384 AALVALAEGFAKAGA

-416 LGSKYYAENPVFPL
+416 LGSKFYAENPVFPL

-460 LDIYLEAAAKSE
+460 LDLYLEAAAKSE

-519 KAAAEDYEKN
+519 MAAAEDYEKN
-529 RYHAPSDEFDEKWDW
+529 RYHAPGDEFDEKWDW
-544 SGVMSDLKVYYRVG
+544 SGVMSDLKLYYRVG

-568 NWNHGDEFRAVR
+568 NWNEGDEFRAVR